1 MAPEAQVAPLP
12 QNPAAAASEGA
23 AARPRDTGRAFLSSR
38 LPTSLAGR
46 FLAAN
51 LAILLVGGLIIG
63 VWVGNQLERAIVDRT
78 AAITALYVESSIA
91 LSSSS
96 LSQDGRLSS
105 TDARQLDALLG
116 DTPLGERVVSLRLW
130 GPDGTIIYSQVAGLV
145 GQRFA
150 PTGHRADA
158 WAGRLSAEMSDLS
171 GPENVFERARWSH
184 LLEINVPI
192 RERAS
197 DRIVAVADFFELPDE
212 IDREV
217 ADARLR
223 SWAAIA
229 AAMAVSAMLLY
240 GIVKRGS
247 DTITSQETALT
258 QQVGELSELLRQ
270 NEALT
275 ERLHTAAERG
285 TTINERALRRI
296 SADLH
301 DGPGQMLSLA
311 LMRLDGLRAGS
322 ATGHPP
328 GTVEL
333 SEVEDALRDAM
344 KDMRAIAAGLRLPDL
359 APLAH
364 RGRGDARIVGDHER
378 RTKTR
383 VDLVLDGLP
392 ASVPLPV
399 KITFA
404 RALQEL
410 LSNAVRHGGGVEV
423 RVRVDVA
430 DGALRLDVTDGGPGF
445 DPAGLA
451 ESPGLGL
458 PGIREQAELL
468 GGGFSVRSAPGQGT
482 TVRAWWPLQQVH
494 PGAATPRP

>member
-1 MAPEAQVAPLP
+1 MAREAQVAPPP
-12 QNPAAAASEGA
+12 QYLAAAASNEA
-23 AARPRDTGRAFLSSR
+23 AAHPRDTAGAPFSSR
-38 LPTSLAGR
+38 LPTSLASR

-91 LSSSS
+91 LSPTSV
-96 LSQDGRLSS
+96 SQDGHLGP
-105 TDARQLDALLG
+105 TEARQLDDLLG
-116 DTPLGERVVSLRLW
+116 ETPLGQRIVSLRLW
-130 GPDGTIIYSQVAGLV
+130 GPDGTVIYSQVPELI

-150 PTGHRADA
+150 VAGHRADA
-158 WAGRLSAEMSDLS
+158 WAGSLGAEMSDLS
-171 GPENVFERARWSH
+171 GPENAFERARWSH

-192 RERAS
+192 RERGG
-197 DRIVAVADFFELPDE
+197 DRIVAVADFFQLPDE

-229 AAMAVSAMLLY
+229 VAMAASAMLLY

-258 QQVGELSELLRQ
+258 QQVGELSELLRR

-275 ERLHTAAERG
+275 ERLRTAAERG

-322 ATGHPP
+322 AAGHPP
-328 GTVEL
+328 ATAEL
-333 SEVEDALRDAM
+333 GEVEGALQDAM

-359 APLAH
+359 APLTIEDVA
-364 RGRGDARIVGDHER
+364 ARVVADHER
-378 RTKTR
+378 RTNTR
-383 VDLVLDGLP
+383 VDLELGALP
-392 ASVPLPV
+392 ATVPLPV

-423 RVRVDVA
+423 RVRVSVAGGALSLDVA
-430 DGALRLDVTDGGPGF
+430 DGGPGF

-451 ESPGLGL
+451 ESSGLGL
-458 PGIREQAELL
+458 PGMREQAELL
-468 GGGFSVRSAPGQGT
+468 GGGFEVRSAPGQGT
-482 TVRAWWPLQQVH
+482 AVRAWWPLQPARSGPTASH
-494 PGAATPRP
+494 P